1 VEQAAKYP
9 STEEAEE
16 RYMAIAEELGWE
28 RKSQGPKGMG
38 VKVSTMAGEVEE

>member
-9 STEEAEE
+9 TPEEASE

-28 RKSQGPKGMG
+28 RQSQGPKGMG
-38 VKVSTMAGEVEE
+38 VKVSTMAGEIER